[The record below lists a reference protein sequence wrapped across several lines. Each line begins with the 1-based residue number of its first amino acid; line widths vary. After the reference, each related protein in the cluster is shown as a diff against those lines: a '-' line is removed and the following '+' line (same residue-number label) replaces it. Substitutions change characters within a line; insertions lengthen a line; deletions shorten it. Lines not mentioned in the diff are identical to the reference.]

1 MAVTDENLRPGERA
15 DARRNRQ
22 LLLDAAATCVAE
34 QGLTV
39 AALEIADRAG
49 VGVATLYRRFTTK
62 EALIE
67 HVLLERFA
75 VIEQTGV
82 RALED
87 PDPWSGFS
95 EFVRSLAG
103 MVRENSGLSEALG
116 STLPPPV
123 ASGQQRVRSTIQRLT
138 ERAQHAGVVR
148 PDISW
153 EDIVF
158 LPKAVLT
165 SPRCLGLIAG
175 ERSWERILTVLL
187 DGLRTPVPSP
197 LPGTPPTDG

>member
-1 MAVTDENLRPGERA
+1 VSNADENPRPGERA

-22 LLLDAAATCVAE
+22 LLLDAAASCVAE
-34 QGLTV
+34 QGLSV
-39 AALEIADRAG
+39 AALDIAERAG
-49 VGVATLYRRFTTK
+49 VGVATLYRRFTSK

-67 HVLLERFA
+67 QVLLERFA
-75 VIEQTGV
+75 AAEEAGA
-82 RALED
+82 RALDD

-95 EFVRSLAG
+95 QFVRTLAG

-116 STLPPPV
+116 SALPEV
-123 ASGQQRVRSTIQRLT
+123 AVGQQRVRSTIQRLT

-158 LPKAVLT
+158 LPKSVLT

-175 ERSWERILTVLL
+175 ERSWERTLTVLL
-187 DGLRTPVPSP
+187 DGLRTPLPSP
-197 LPGTPPTDG
+197 LPGAPPHDG

>member
-1 MAVTDENLRPGERA
+1 M
-15 DARRNRQ
+15 
-22 LLLDAAATCVAE
+22 
-34 QGLTV
+34 
-39 AALEIADRAG
+39 AALDIAERAG
-49 VGVATLYRRFTTK
+49 VGVATLYRRFTSK

-67 HVLLERFA
+67 QILLERFA
-75 VIEQTGV
+75 VLEEAGA

-95 EFVRSLAG
+95 EFVRALAG
-103 MVRENSGLSEALG
+103 MVRENSGLSEALE
-116 STLPPPV
+116 STLPPAV
-123 ASGQQRVRSTIQRLT
+123 AAGQDRVRSTIQRLT
-138 ERAQHAGVVR
+138 ERAKHAGVVR
-148 PDISW
+148 PDIGW

-197 LPGTPPTDG
+197 LPGTPPSDG

>member
-1 MAVTDENLRPGERA
+1 MGAVEENPRPGERA

-22 LLLDAAATCVAE
+22 LLLDAAASCIAE
-34 QGLTV
+34 QGLSV
-39 AALEIADRAG
+39 AALDIAERAG
-49 VGVATLYRRFTTK
+49 VGVATLYRRFTSK

-67 HVLLERFA
+67 QILLQRFA
-75 VIEQTGV
+75 VVEEAGA
-82 RALED
+82 RALEN

-95 EFVRSLAG
+95 EFVRTLAG

-116 STLPPPV
+116 STLPPAV
-123 ASGQQRVRSTIQRLT
+123 AAGQQRVRSTIQRLT

-148 PDISW
+148 PDINW
-153 EDIVF
+153 KDIVF

-175 ERSWERILTVLL
+175 DRSWERTLTVLL

-197 LPGTPPTDG
+197 LPGTPPSDG

>member
-1 MAVTDENLRPGERA
+1 MAAADEYPPGERA

-22 LLLDAAATCVAE
+22 LLLDAAASCIAE
-34 QGLTV
+34 QGLSV
-39 AALEIADRAG
+39 AALDIAERAG
-49 VGVATLYRRFTTK
+49 VGVATLYRRFTSK

-67 HVLLERFA
+67 QVILERFA
-75 VIEQTGV
+75 AVEDAGT

-95 EFVRSLAG
+95 GFVRTLAG

-116 STLPPPV
+116 SALPL
-123 ASGQQRVRSTIQRLT
+123 ALAAGQQRVRSTIRRLT

-148 PDISW
+148 PDIDW
-153 EDIVF
+153 RDIVF
-158 LPKAVLT
+158 LPKSVLT
-165 SPRCLGLIAG
+165 SPQCLGLIAG
-175 ERSWERILTVLL
+175 ERSWERMLTVLL

-197 LPGTPPTDG
+197 LPGTPPSDG